1 MKLLYDASAILN
13 IIRSLG
19 EDAIKYI
26 KGNFI
31 LSLTPYEIGNALW
44 KEASLLRTISVDDA
58 LSLLKDIRKIY
69 DLLETTMPKNQFVTL
84 KIALLMKITYYD
96 SAYII
101 AAAENNLALV
111 TDDKKLINKIK
122 SNEDELYRLLQRK
135 IEILTTDDLMKK
147 DLEKK

>member
-1 MKLLYDASAILN
+1 MRLLYDASAILN

-44 KEASLLRTISVDDA
+44 KEALLLRRISVDDA

-69 DLLETTMPKNQFVTL
+69 DLLDMIMPKNQFITL
-84 KIALLMKITYYD
+84 KVALLMKITYYD

-101 AAAENNLALV
+101 AAVENNLTLV
-111 TDDKKLINKIK
+111 TDDMELINKMK
-122 SNEDELYRLLQRK
+122 SNEDELYKLLQRK
-135 IEILTTDDLMKK
+135 IEILTTDNLMQ
-147 DLEKK
+147 EI

>member
-1 MKLLYDASAILN
+1 MRLLYDASAILN

-44 KEASLLRTISVDDA
+44 KEALLLRRISVDDA

-69 DLLETTMPKNQFVTL
+69 DLLDMIMPKNQFITL
-84 KIALLMKITYYD
+84 KVALLMKITYYD

-101 AAAENNLALV
+101 AAAENNLTLV
-111 TDDKKLINKIK
+111 TDDMELINKMK
-122 SNEDELYRLLQRK
+122 SNEDELYKLLQRK
-135 IEILTTDDLMKK
+135 IEILTTDNLMQ
-147 DLEKK
+147 EI

>member
-1 MKLLYDASAILN
+1 MRLLYDASAILN

-44 KEASLLRTISVDDA
+44 KEALLLRRISVDDA

-69 DLLETTMPKNQFVTL
+69 DILDMIMPKNQFITL
-84 KIALLMKITYYD
+84 KVALLMKITYYD

-101 AAAENNLALV
+101 AAAENNL
-111 TDDKKLINKIK
+111 T
-122 SNEDELYRLLQRK
+122 
-135 IEILTTDDLMKK
+135 
-147 DLEKK
+147 

>member
-1 MKLLYDASAILN
+1 MRLLYDASAILN

-44 KEASLLRTISVDDA
+44 KEASLLGTISVDDA

-69 DLLETTMPKNQFVTL
+69 DLLDMIMPKNQFITL
-84 KIALLMKITYYD
+84 KVALLMKITYYD

-101 AAAENNLALV
+101 AAAENNLTLV
-111 TDDKKLINKIK
+111 TDDMELINKMK
-122 SNEDELYRLLQRK
+122 SNEDELYKLLQRK
-135 IEILTTDDLMKK
+135 IEILTTDNLMQ
-147 DLEKK
+147 EI